1 MKFSLFPLSDV
12 LQALLLK
19 DSIRV
24 ISERFSS
31 AFSGF
36 RVALKWVCAVLVLLG
51 RVVGLSMFIVWA
63 SDCFVREFHTTA
75 LCEEFSLFHSPKIF
89 ETAWLLLCTIT
100 SSFLIFHV
108 RCLNHFCGFLPVL
121 KHLIRKKYFWKLVVT
136 LILVCI
142 YDLLA
147 ILNKSEAFKTLSYIL
162 FMCEKSSAVAVALF
176 FNFLPS
182 DKSGLPQKNDAM
194 KLGLYKAVLFVYALE
209 GYTMAILGS
218 TIAAYKVLTVPNTPV
233 TNRDAPDIEAVVSL
247 MLLITNN
254 ALRYYLAE
262 FFFSKLF
269 DQDVDI
275 LGGGTKSISESL
287 AQPATADQAREI
299 KEASGQMARP
309 LRECGENLQEQE
321 EEPSDEIFSE

>member
-1 MKFSLFPLSDV
+1 MSHPEHGEE
-12 LQALLLK
+12 ALLLK

-31 AFSGF
+31 TVSGF
-36 RVALKWVCAVLVLLG
+36 LAALKWVCAVLVLVG
-51 RVVGLSMFIVWA
+51 RLVGISMFIVWA

-89 ETAWLLLCTIT
+89 ESAWLILCSVT

-121 KHLIRKKYFWKLVVT
+121 KHLIRKKYFWKLAVI

-147 ILNKSEAFKTLSYIL
+147 ILNKSEKFKTLSYVL
-162 FMCEKSSAVAVALF
+162 FMCEKSSAVVLALLL
-176 FNFLPS
+176 NFLPS
-182 DKSGLPQKNDAM
+182 DKSGLPQKNSAM
-194 KLGLYKAVLFVYALE
+194 KLVLYKAALFVYALE

-218 TIAAYKVLTVPNTPV
+218 TIAVYKVLTVPNPPG
-233 TNRDAPDIEAVVSL
+233 TNDEAPDIEAVVSL

-254 ALRYYLAE
+254 ALRYYLAD
-262 FFFSKLF
+262 FFFSKFF

-275 LGGGTKSISESL
+275 LGGGAKSISESL
-287 AQPATADQAREI
+287 ALPVTVDQADESKEGSVQMPAT
-299 KEASGQMARP
+299 P
-309 LRECGENLQEQE
+309 L
-321 EEPSDEIFSE
+321 

>member
-1 MKFSLFPLSDV
+1 MDGV
-12 LQALLLK
+12 
-19 DSIRV
+19 RV

-36 RVALKWVCAVLVLLG
+36 PVALKWVSAVLVLVG
-51 RVVGLSMFIVWA
+51 RLIGLSMFIVWA

-75 LCEEFSLFHSPKIF
+75 LCQKFSLFPRPKIF
-89 ETAWLLLCTIT
+89 ESAWLLLCTIT
-100 SSFLIFHV
+100 SLYLIYHV
-108 RCLNHFCGFLPVL
+108 RRLNHFCGFLPVIKYL
-121 KHLIRKKYFWKLVVT
+121 VRKKYFWKLVVT

-147 ILNKSEAFKTLSYIL
+147 ILNKSEKFKTLSYIL
-162 FMCEKSSAVAVALF
+162 FMCEKSSAVVVALF
-176 FNFLPS
+176 LNFLPS
-182 DKSGLPQKNDAM
+182 DESGLPQKISAL
-194 KLGLYKAVLFVYALE
+194 KLGLYKAALFVYALE

-218 TIAAYKVLTVPNTPV
+218 TIAVYKVLTVPNTQG

-262 FFFSKLF
+262 FFFAKLF

-287 AQPATADQAREI
+287 AQPAPVDQAREV
-299 KEASGQMARP
+299 KEASGQMARS
-309 LRECGENLQEQE
+309 LCE
-321 EEPSDEIFSE
+321 